1 MAKQKIINK
10 QSIIFFFLSLVF
22 IQVILQIFVFENGLR
37 TSIKLVKAK
46 EVLQSE
52 LTLVEASNRK
62 LARSIKDIK
71 SSPDRLEEQAR
82 YRLGLV
88 GDKESFAIMMREK
101 QEVKL
106 SE

>member
-37 TSIKLVKAK
+37 TSMKLVNAK

-71 SSPDRLEEQAR
+71 SSPARLEEQAR
-82 YRLGLV
+82 YRLGLI
-88 GDKESFAIMMREK
+88 GDKESFAIMMQEK
-101 QEVKL
+101 QEL
-106 SE
+106 E